1 MKEQIKFIPA
11 IDGLRAIAVLS
22 VIFYHI
28 SPTVIKGGY
37 IGVDIF
43 FVISGFLISRIIIN
57 QLENGNFSFF
67 LFYERRIR
75 RILPALFLI
84 IIFSL
89 FFSSFFF
96 DYVSFLNLAKN
107 SIAVLFLGSNIWL
120 SRQAGYFDTSNLFK
134 PLMHTWSLSIEEQFY
149 LIYPFLL
156 FLSFKLLKY
165 QVKWV
170 CLILVMLS
178 LFYFVRNY
186 SEYPTNSFY
195 YPQARAWELLA
206 GACVFM
212 FSKRDIGSFK
222 IFRIIEYVS
231 FFALIWFILFFDANS
246 SNFEFLVTIPVMAI
260 GILIYNMNNSI
271 PSNLIKFLSNSFFVF
286 VGKISY
292 SLYLWHWVL
301 YSFFWYIYLRD
312 MSHFEI
318 LIYLAFLFIIAYF
331 SWKYIELTFRY
342 NHFSIDT
349 RRNALLFL
357 SMVFIFLTGV
367 SIIIIKKNGFVER
380 FSENESLIKVRMN
393 KIWTEQ
399 TDLERKYRSSETE
412 LPFQKIGD
420 TSKAVSFL
428 IIGDSYARAL
438 AIGFDSIARVEG
450 ISGILICKSY
460 TPPLMNVENLNK
472 LSQKGMFNYNEKLFN
487 FIKNNK
493 RIKNIYIT
501 SRWNNFYVENLN
513 FINRSK
519 NTPLLAKVD
528 SRNKNIS
535 KESSNKIFI
544 YGLTQTLQFLRNEN
558 RNVYLFTTFPE
569 MNIDPGIYVGSK
581 RFKSLL
587 TGNNS
592 KYNINKNIIDS
603 VSFTQSTKSISL
615 ILDSLCIQN
624 STKII
629 QIKDELYNAALKNK
643 YFWDKPLFVD
653 QTHLSIHGAIIACEK
668 ALKY

>member
-1 MKEQIKFIPA
+1 MNEQIKFIPA
-11 IDGLRAIAVLS
+11 LDGLRAIAVLS

-43 FVISGFLISRIIIN
+43 FVISGFLITRLIIN

-84 IIFSL
+84 ILFSL

-96 DYVSFLNLAKN
+96 DYVSFLILAKN

-149 LIYPFLL
+149 LIFPILL
-156 FLSFKLLKY
+156 FLSFKVLKY

-170 CLILVMLS
+170 CLVLVMLS

-186 SEYPTNSFY
+186 SVYPTNSFY
-195 YPQARAWELLA
+195 YPHARAWELLL
-206 GACVFM
+206 GACVFL
-212 FSKRDIGSFK
+212 FGKKEIEFFK
-222 IFRIIEYVS
+222 NFRIIDYAS
-231 FFALIWFILFFDANS
+231 FFCLLWFILFFDANS
-246 SNFEFLVTIPVMAI
+246 SNFEFLISIPVMST
-260 GILIYNMNNSI
+260 GILIYNMNNTI
-271 PSNLIKFLSNSFFVF
+271 PSKLIQVLSNSFFVF

-301 YSFFWYIYLRD
+301 YSFFWYIFIRD
-312 MSHFEI
+312 MSLFEI
-318 LIYLAFLFIIAYF
+318 LIYLALLFPISYY

-342 NHFSIDT
+342 NHFSIDNG
-349 RRNALLFL
+349 RSALLFI
-357 SMVFIFLTGV
+357 SMIFIFLTVV
-367 SIIIIKKNGFVER
+367 SIIIIKNNGFVER
-380 FSENESLIKVRMN
+380 FSENQSLIKVRMN
-393 KIWTEQ
+393 KIWIKQ
-399 TDLERKYRSSETE
+399 TDFERKYQSNEIT

-420 TSKAVSFL
+420 TSKTVSFL

-438 AIGFDSIARVEG
+438 AVGFDSIARVKG
-450 ISGILICKSY
+450 FSGILICKSY
-460 TPPLMNVENLNK
+460 TPPLMNVENFNK
-472 LSQKGMFNYNEKLFN
+472 ISQNGMFNYNEKLFN

-493 RIKNIYIT
+493 GIKNIYIT
-501 SRWNNFYVENLN
+501 SRWNNFYVDNLN
-513 FINRSK
+513 FINPSK
-519 NTPLLAKVD
+519 SMPLLAKVD
-528 SRNKNIS
+528 SHDKIIS
-535 KESSNKIFI
+535 NESSNQNFI

-558 RNVYLFTTFPE
+558 KNVYLFTTIPE
-569 MNIDPGIYVGSK
+569 MNFDPGIYVGSK
-581 RFKSLL
+581 RFKSLF
-587 TGNNS
+587 TGNKL
-592 KYNINKNIIDS
+592 KYNINENIIDS

-615 ILDSLCIQN
+615 ILDSLCLQN

-629 QIKDELYNAALKNK
+629 QIKDELYKAALNNK

-653 QTHLSIHGAIIACEK
+653 QTHLSVHGAIIACEK
-668 ALKY
+668 AMKY

>member
-43 FVISGFLISRIIIN
+43 FVISGFLITRIIIN

-89 FFSSFFF
+89 FFSCFFF

-120 SRQAGYFDTSNLFK
+120 SRQAGYFNTSNLFK

-149 LIYPFLL
+149 LIFPFLL

-165 QVKWV
+165 QVKWL
-170 CLILVMLS
+170 CLVLVTLS

-206 GACVFM
+206 GASVFL
-212 FSKRDIGSFK
+212 FGSRKIGSFK

-231 FFALIWFILFFDANS
+231 FFALSWFILFFDANS
-246 SNFEFLVTIPVMAI
+246 NNFEFLVMIPVMAT

-271 PSNLIKFLSNSFFVF
+271 PSNLVKFISNSFFVF

-301 YSFFWYIYLRD
+301 YSFFWYIFIRD

-318 LIYLAFLFIIAYF
+318 LIYLSLLFTIAYF

-342 NHFSIDT
+342 NHFSID
-349 RRNALLFL
+349 NQKSALLFL

-393 KIWTEQ
+393 KIWIKQ
-399 TDLERKYRSSETE
+399 TDLERNYQSNEIE

-438 AIGFDSIARVEG
+438 AIGFDSIARVKG
-450 ISGILICKSY
+450 FSGILICNSN
-460 TPPLMNVENLNK
+460 TPPLMNVENFNVF
-472 LSQKGMFNYNEKLFN
+472 SQIGMFNYNEKLFN
-487 FIKNNK
+487 FIKKNK
-493 RIKNIYIT
+493 KIKNIYIT
-501 SRWNNFYVENLN
+501 SRWNNYYIENLN
-513 FINRSK
+513 FINRSRNK
-519 NTPLLAKVD
+519 PLLAKVD
-528 SRNKNIS
+528 SYDKIIS
-535 KESSNKIFI
+535 KESSNQNFI
-544 YGLTQTLQFLRNEN
+544 NGLAQTLKFLRNEN
-558 RNVYLFTTFPE
+558 KNVYLFSTFPE
-569 MNIDPGIYVGSK
+569 MNIDPGIYVTSK
-581 RFKSLL
+581 KFKSLL
-587 TGNNS
+587 TGNKS
-592 KYNINKNIIDS
+592 KYNINKNIIDRVYFS
-603 VSFTQSTKSISL
+603 QSSKSISL
-615 ILDSLCIQN
+615 ILDSLCLQN

-629 QIKDELYNAALKNK
+629 QIKDELYKAALKNK
-643 YFWDKPLFVD
+643 YFWDKPLFLD
-653 QTHLSIHGAIIACEK
+653 KTHLSIHGSIIACEK
-668 ALKY
+668 AMKY